1 MMKTWSPIP
10 HANKKLY
17 ISRKKKELKFLIQY

>member
-1 MMKTWSPIP
+1 MMKMWSPIL